1 MKRLRL
7 LLTSLIIATTFIVA
21 SPSAYGQKQQKKSA
35 EVLRLENKRKAIQEE
50 IKRVNNLLNQTSK
63 TTKGE
68 LQKLSLLQGQIKSRQ
83 EVLTTLNQEIIS
95 TDQQVVK
102 LELEIADLLEKFGQR
117 QESYVK
123 SIRAMQNKTSGEDQ
137 ILFILSAKDFQ
148 QGMRRARYLQ
158 EYASW
163 QKNEANKLKEMRL
176 KIEDQRKVLIGVR
189 EHKNSLLVTQQ
200 AEQSK
205 LKQDETNVQ
214 TQIKKLKGQ
223 EKELKQEL
231 AKQKKQDAAL
241 NRQIEAQI
249 AKEIREAE
257 EARRRAEEAAKR
269 TGKKTPTRK
278 AATKGG
284 YAMTEEETK
293 LSGNFQQNQGRLPAP
308 ISGSYSIVGYF
319 GEQNVSGM
327 QYVRVN
333 SSGIDLQGQSGAEA
347 RAVFDG
353 VVTRVF
359 TLEGYNNSVI
369 VRHGNYLTVYSNLT
383 SVYVKSGSKVTTGQA
398 IGKVYADPELN
409 GATKLHFQVWKET
422 TKLNPLNW
430 IRR

>member
-1 MKRLRL
+1 MNKLRL
-7 LLTSLIIATTFIVA
+7 IINTLILVTALCTVSSVA
-21 SPSAYGQKQQKKSA
+21 CGQKKSA
-35 EVLRLENKRKAIQEE
+35 EVQRLERKRQAIQDE
-50 IKRVNNLLNQTSK
+50 IKRVNSLLTKTAN

-68 LQKLSLLQGQIKSRQ
+68 LKKLGLLQGQIRARQ
-83 EVLTTLNQEIIS
+83 EVLATLNSEIRS

-102 LELEIADLLEKFGQR
+102 LELEIAELLEKFGKR
-117 QESYVK
+117 QEGYVK
-123 SIRAMQNKTSGEDQ
+123 SLRAMQNKHSGEDQ
-137 ILFILSAKDFQ
+137 ILFILSAADFQ
-148 QGMRRARYLQ
+148 QGLRRARYLQ

-163 QKNEANKLKEMRL
+163 QKNEANKLKAMRL
-176 KIEDQRKVLIGVR
+176 EIEEQRKALLEVR
-189 EHKNSLLVTQQ
+189 EHKNALLMTQQ
-200 AEQSK
+200 AEQKK
-205 LKQDETNVQ
+205 LKQDESNVQ
-214 TQIKKLKGQ
+214 TQINRLKGQ

-231 AKQKKQDAAL
+231 AKQRKQDAAL

-257 EARRRAEEAAKR
+257 EARRRAEEAAR
-269 TGKKTPTRK
+269 HTGKKTETRK
-278 AATKGG
+278 ATTKGG
-284 YAMTEEETK
+284 YAMTEEELK
-293 LSGNFQQNQGRLPAP
+293 LSGSFEQNQGRLPAP
-308 ISGSYSIVGYF
+308 ITGQYSIVGHF
-319 GEQNVSGM
+319 GEQQVAGL

-333 SSGIDLQGQSGAEA
+333 SSGIDLQGTSGAEA

-383 SVYVKSGSKVTTGQA
+383 SVYVKSGTKVNAGQS
-398 IGKVYADPELN
+398 IGKVYADPELG

>member
-1 MKRLRL
+1 MNKRYTRIIITTL
-7 LLTSLIIATTFIVA
+7 LLIATLGVVA
-21 SPSAYGQKQQKKSA
+21 PSAHGQKKSA
-35 EVLRLENKRKAIQEE
+35 EVQRLEKKRRAIQDE
-50 IKRVNNLLNQTSK
+50 IKRVNALLSQTSS

-68 LQKLSLLQGQIKSRQ
+68 LKKLGLLQEQIKSRQ
-83 EVLTTLNQEIIS
+83 QILTTLNQEINS
-95 TDQQVVK
+95 TDHQIVK
-102 LELEIADLLEKFGQR
+102 LEIEIADLLEKFGKR

-123 SIRAMQNKTSGEDQ
+123 SIRAMQHNKTSGEDQ
-137 ILFILSAKDFQ
+137 ILFILSADDFQ
-148 QGMRRARYLQ
+148 EGLRRARYLQ

-163 QKNEANKLKEMRL
+163 QKDEANKLKEMRL
-176 KIEDQRKVLIGVR
+176 KIEGRREDLLKVR
-189 EHKNSLLVTQQ
+189 EQKNVLLETQK
-200 AEQSK
+200 AEQNA
-205 LKQDETNVQ
+205 LKKDESGIQEQV
-214 TQIKKLKGQ
+214 KKLRGQ
-223 EKELKQEL
+223 EKQLKQEL
-231 AKQKKQDAAL
+231 NKQRQQAAAL

-257 EARRRAEEAAKR
+257 EARRRAEEAARKS
-269 TGKKTPTRK
+269 GKKGQTRK

-293 LSGNFQQNQGRLPAP
+293 LSGSFQQNQGRLPAP
-308 ISGSYSIVGYF
+308 ISGSYSVVGYF
-319 GEQNVSGM
+319 GEQNVAGM

-333 SSGIDLQGQSGAEA
+333 NSGIDLQGQPGAEA
-347 RAVFDG
+347 RAVFEG

-383 SVYVKSGSKVTTGQA
+383 SVYVKSGTKVTTGQS
-398 IGKVYADPELN
+398 IGKVYADPDLN